1 MTVPPQHPPRPA
13 HDGLRPGDPR
23 PAATRPLEVVRADVD
38 AAMAGLDDLAG
49 RPAGEH
55 VQAFERVHAALGE
68 ALAAGTPGE
77 QAAGRA

>member
-1 MTVPPQHPPRPA
+1 MTVPSQHLSRPA
-13 HDGLRPGDPR
+13 HDGPRPGDPR
-23 PAATRPLEVVRADVD
+23 PADARPLEVVQAAVD
-38 AAMAGLDDLAG
+38 AAMAGLADLAG

-68 ALAAGTPGE
+68 ALAAGTPGD